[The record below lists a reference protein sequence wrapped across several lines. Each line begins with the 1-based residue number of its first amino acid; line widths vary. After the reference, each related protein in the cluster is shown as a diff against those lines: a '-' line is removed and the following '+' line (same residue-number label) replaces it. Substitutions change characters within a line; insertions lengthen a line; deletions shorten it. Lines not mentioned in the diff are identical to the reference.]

1 MVKLE
6 LLGFLLME
14 NSILVLETGEL
25 YNQGFAL
32 GHGHVTGRELTLWL
46 GIYKAPP
53 KSCEHCSKYVNSV
66 PVICQL

>member
-32 GHGHVTGRELTLWL
+32 GHVTGRELTLWL